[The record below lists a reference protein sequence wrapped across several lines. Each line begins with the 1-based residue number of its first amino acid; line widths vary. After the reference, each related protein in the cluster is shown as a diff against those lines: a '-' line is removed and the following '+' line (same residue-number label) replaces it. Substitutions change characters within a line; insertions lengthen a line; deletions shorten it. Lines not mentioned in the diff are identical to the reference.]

1 MHLSI
6 LSVGPML
13 AFLVTIYLIFKHPT
27 IRIPFTKKYIYIDYG
42 FAPLIGLIVLFV
54 TFSLGF
60 NTIKNGILGSA
71 GVEPYFIIILVM
83 SLAYICIS
91 LDYTGFF
98 EYLSL
103 RVVRFSKNSSKRLL
117 LYFFLLTAFLSL
129 FTDNDTVILT
139 MTLITFYMCRSAGIN
154 PIPFLFA
161 QFFTVNI
168 FGMTLYIGNPTNIV
182 AAEFIARVLPNGFSF
197 VDFAKWMI
205 LPSVVAAV
213 LCIFLIWLIFRK
225 SIPSRF
231 KLSPIDPSSAI
242 KDRNGALF
250 GSVVLGLTVVFMS
263 LPSSFTHAT
272 LWEIALF
279 FAIVMFVHDV
289 ITYRYGISA
298 ISSRI
303 PWEIVPFLIG
313 LFIVIEALA
322 STGWTELFGSQLSK
336 VSGSAITSIFAVGF
350 MSSLATGVMNNYP
363 MAIFF
368 VRAFQSPS
376 FATLPVTTQLGSTLA
391 LIAGSNLGANLTLI
405 GVLAGLMWAKILSDK
420 GHPVSFMQ
428 FSKYGFLIMPI
439 VIAVTCLVISIE
451 VTLL

>member
-42 FAPLIGLIVLFV
+42 FAPIIGLIVLFA

-60 NTIKNGILGSA
+60 STIKNGILGSA

-103 RVVRFSKNSSKRLL
+103 RVVRFSKNSSKRLF

-182 AAEFIARVLPNGFSF
+182 AAEFYGLSF

-213 LCIFLIWLIFRK
+213 LCIFLIWIIFRK
-225 SIPSRF
+225 SIPHKF

-242 KDRNGALF
+242 KNRNGALF

-263 LPSSFTHAT
+263 LPNSLTHAT

-279 FAIVMFVHDV
+279 FAIVMFLHDV
-289 ITYRYGISA
+289 ISYRSGISA

-313 LFIVIEALA
+313 LFIVIESLA

-336 VSGSAITSIFAVGF
+336 ISGSTITSIFAVGF

-376 FATLPVTTQLGSTLA
+376 FAALPSTTKLGSTLA

-420 GHPVSFMQ
+420 GHPVSFTQ
-428 FSKYGFLIMPI
+428 FTKYGFLIMPI
-439 VIAVTCLVISIE
+439 VIAITCLVISIE
-451 VTLL
+451 VALL

>member
-6 LSVGPML
+6 LSIGPML
-13 AFLVTIYLIFKHPT
+13 AFVVTIYLIFKHPT
-27 IRIPFTKKYIYIDYG
+27 IRIPFTKKYIYIGYG
-42 FAPLIGLIVLFV
+42 FAPIIGLIVLFA
-54 TFSLGF
+54 TFSISLG
-60 NTIKNGILGSA
+60 TITRGIVGSA
-71 GVEPYFIIILVM
+71 GVEPYSIIILIM
-83 SLAYICIS
+83 SLAYICVS
-91 LDYTGFF
+91 LDFTGFF

-103 RVVRFSKNSSKRLL
+103 RVARFSKNSSKRLF

-139 MTLITFYMCRSAGIN
+139 MTLITFYMCRNAGIN

-182 AAEFIARVLPNGFSF
+182 AAEFYGPGLSF

-205 LPSVVAAV
+205 LPSVVAAA
-213 LCIFLIWLIFRK
+213 LCIFLIWIIFRK
-225 SIPSRF
+225 SIPSKF
-231 KLSPIDPSSAI
+231 KQSPIDPISAI
-242 KDRNGALF
+242 KNRNGALF
-250 GSVVLGLTVVFMS
+250 GSVVLGLTIVFMS
-263 LPSSFTHAT
+263 LADSLIHAP
-272 LWEIALF
+272 LWAIALF
-279 FAIVMFVHDV
+279 FAIVMFLHDV
-289 ITYRYGISA
+289 VSYRSGILN

-313 LFIVIEALA
+313 LFIVIESLA

-336 VSGSAITSIFAVGF
+336 ISGSPITSIFAVGF

-363 MAIFF
+363 MTIFF
-368 VRAFQSPS
+368 VRAFQSHS
-376 FATLPVTTQLGSTLA
+376 FVALSNTTKLGSTLA
-391 LIAGSNLGANLTLI
+391 LIAGSNLGANFTLI

-420 GHPVSFMQ
+420 GYPISFKE

-439 VIAVTCLVISIE
+439 VIAVACLVISIE
-451 VTLL
+451 VAIL

>member
-42 FAPLIGLIVLFV
+42 FAPIIGLIVLFA

-60 NTIKNGILGSA
+60 STIKNGILGSA

-103 RVVRFSKNSSKRLL
+103 RVVRFSKNSSKRLF

-182 AAEFIARVLPNGFSF
+182 AAEFYGLSF

-213 LCIFLIWLIFRK
+213 LCIFLIWIIFRK
-225 SIPSRF
+225 SIPRKF

-242 KDRNGALF
+242 KNRNGALF

-263 LPSSFTHAT
+263 LPNSLTHAT

-279 FAIVMFVHDV
+279 FAIVMFLHDV
-289 ITYRYGISA
+289 ISYRSGISA

-313 LFIVIEALA
+313 LFIVIESLA

-336 VSGSAITSIFAVGF
+336 ISGSTITSIFAVGF

-376 FATLPVTTQLGSTLA
+376 FAALPSTTKLGSTLA

-420 GHPVSFMQ
+420 GHPVSFTQ

-439 VIAVTCLVISIE
+439 VIAITCLVISIE
-451 VTLL
+451 VALL